1 MAVILQG
8 QVTGELE
15 VSAEDREMKGVPSTE
30 RTRKLREFY
39 MSHRYAICSE
49 RSVLVTDSYKST
61 EALPPVIRQA
71 KAFAKVLREMPIWI
85 QEGELIV
92 SNIASRP
99 RGAFLFP
106 EYDCSWIE
114 PELDTIATRATDPW
128 DLSAEDKMAI
138 KSCMSYWK
146 DRNFKAIVDA
156 ITPDEVNQA
165 MMNTFTMVDMA
176 KEGGIGHLAP
186 NIQDVVKFGLND
198 FIARAEQHIGNLDLT
213 RTEDREKHQF
223 LQAAI
228 ISLKAVIKWSGRF
241 ARLALEQ
248 AAVEQDPVRKAE
260 LEEIAEVCEW
270 VPANPARNFREAL
283 QVAAIIMASVQ
294 IECNGVSIGTG
305 RLDQFLLPYY
315 RRDLNQGNLTVDR
328 AVELMECM
336 WLKFSESNRVVAEMI
351 CAAFSGYPFW
361 IQMPIGGKTPDG
373 RDATNDLSYLW
384 LEVSSN
390 MHVAEPTVSA
400 RVHNRTP
407 DKFLIKC
414 GEAVRSHGGGHP
426 AMFNDEVI
434 IPSQLA
440 NVPNMTIED
449 ANDYSII
456 GCSEIAFA
464 GLGTEGLAYQAI
476 SGGRMFEMMAS
487 NTDIWTGK
495 RMADGAGG
503 MLQWQSFDDVMTAYK
518 AQARQF
524 ARFAFMQAL
533 PLVEAHNTHRPCPWI
548 SAITRDCIDRGKA
561 HYDGGA
567 RYGNATL
574 NVCFVAIATLGDS
587 LMAIKKLVFDD
598 KVLTTAQLKHALD
611 TNFEDET
618 TTPTGPEIQRLCKRV
633 PKYGNDVPEVDL
645 IARNCLDIA
654 VKELRQY
661 KTDYGAIYGTT
672 VSPVTA
678 HVSYGMICGATPD
691 GRKAGTPLSDSVS
704 PTQGADLQ
712 GPTASVKSVSNL
724 AHMNLVQGTIYNL
737 KMHPAAMGTRAG
749 LMKWANLVR
758 TYFDLG
764 GWEVQFNVVDTEVLK
779 DALEHPENH
788 RNLVVRVVGYSAFFV
803 ELDRATQEDIIAR
816 TEHAF

>member
-1 MAVILQG
+1 MLQ
-8 QVTGELE
+8 QVEEIVDPEPAIEERDIG
-15 VSAEDREMKGVPSTE
+15 GGPSTE
-30 RTRKLREFY
+30 RMQKLRELY
-39 MSHRYAICSE
+39 MSHPHRICSE
-49 RSVLVTDSYKST
+49 RSVLVTESFKST
-61 EALPPVIRQA
+61 EALPPVMRQA
-71 KAFAKVLREMPIWI
+71 LAFEKVLSEMPIWI

-114 PELDTIATRATDPW
+114 PELDTISTRPTDPW
-128 DLSAEDKMAI
+128 NITAEDKMAI
-138 KSCMSYWK
+138 KGCMSYWK
-146 DRNFKAIVDA
+146 DRNLKALIDG
-156 ITPDEVNQA
+156 ITPDVIKEFSMVTA
-165 MMNTFTMVDMA
+165 FTLVDMA

-186 NIQDVVKFGLND
+186 NIQDVVEIGLNG
-198 FIARAEQHIGNLDLT
+198 FIERAEEHIGRLDLT
-213 RTEDREKHQF
+213 LAEDRKKHQF

-228 ISLKAVIKWSGRF
+228 ICDKAVIKWAGRF
-241 ARLALEQ
+241 ADLAREQ
-248 AAVEQDPVRKAE
+248 AAAEQNPQRKAE
-260 LEEIAEVCEW
+260 LEKIAEVCEW
-270 VPANPARNFREAL
+270 APANPARDFRDAV
-283 QVAAIIMASVQ
+283 QVAAMVMASVQ
-294 IECNGVSIGTG
+294 IESNGVSIGTG

-315 RRDLNQGNLTVDR
+315 RKDIEQGVLTVDE

-336 WLKFSESNRVVAEMI
+336 WLKFSESNRVVPEYVCMN
-351 CAAFSGYPFW
+351 FSGYPFW

-373 RDATNDLSYLW
+373 LDGTNELSYLF

-407 DKFLIKC
+407 EKFLIRC
-414 GEAVRSHGGGHP
+414 GEAVKNHGGGHP

-464 GLGTEGLAYQAI
+464 GRGTEGLAYQGV
-476 SGGRMFEMMAS
+476 SGGRMFELMLA
-487 NTDIWTGK
+487 NTNIWNGQPLD
-495 RMADGAGG
+495 DGGD
-503 MLQWQSFDDVMTAYK
+503 MLQWQSFDDVWAAYK
-518 AQARQF
+518 VQAKQF

-533 PLVEAHNTHRPCPWI
+533 PLVEGHNTYRPSPYI
-548 SAITRDCIDRGKA
+548 SSITRDCIGRGKG
-561 HYDGGA
+561 HYEGGA
-567 RYGNATL
+567 IYGNATL
-574 NVCFVAIATLGDS
+574 NACYIGIATLGDS
-587 LMAIKKLVFDD
+587 MMALKKLVFDD
-598 KVLTTAQLKHALD
+598 KVLTISQLKHALE

-618 TTPTGPEIQRLCKRV
+618 TSPTGPEIQSLCKRV

-645 IARNCLDIA
+645 ITRECLDII

-661 KTDYGAIYGTT
+661 KTEFGAIYGTT

-678 HVSYGMICGATPD
+678 HVGYGMLCGATPD

-704 PTQGADLQ
+704 PTQGADAS
-712 GPTASVKSVSNL
+712 GPTASAKSVSNL
-724 AHMNLVQGTIYNL
+724 AHGNLVQGTIYNM
-737 KMHPAAMGTRAG
+737 KMHPAAMDSKAG
-749 LMKWANLVR
+749 LRNWANLVR

-764 GWEVQFNVVDTEVLK
+764 GWEMQFNIVDAETLK
-779 DALEHPENH
+779 DAVEHPEEH

-803 ELDRATQEDIIAR
+803 ELDKATQIDIIAR
-816 TEHAF
+816 TEHSF